1 LLHGMS
7 DMEEEYANKEK
18 AELMME
24 LALAKL
30 EISRLVEQRDRYR
43 EWSEFWRSIAE
54 IMWRFCNETQ
64 DKT

>member
-1 LLHGMS
+1 MLHGMS